1 MFKLKIEKKNYKNW
15 IDSGV
20 CYIKSVLNEDGT
32 FTTVKRFTEKYD
44 INTNYITYIGC
55 AQAVKSFL
63 RKTGL
68 TVEKNKSTDLTK
80 TLKIDYSAQKGARFC
95 YEVLI

>member
-1 MFKLKIEKKNYKNW
+1 M
-15 IDSGV
+15 
-20 CYIKSVLNEDGT
+20 
-32 FTTVKRFTEKYD
+32 TVKRFKEKCD

-55 AQAVKSFL
+55 VQAVKSCI

-80 TLKIDYSAQKGARFC
+80 TLKIIYGAQKGAC
-95 YEVLI
+95 L